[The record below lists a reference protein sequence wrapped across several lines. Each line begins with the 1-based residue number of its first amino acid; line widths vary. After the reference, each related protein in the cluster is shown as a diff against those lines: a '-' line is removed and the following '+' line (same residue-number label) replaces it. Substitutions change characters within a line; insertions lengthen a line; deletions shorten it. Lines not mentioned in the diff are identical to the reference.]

1 MIKTVIFDLG
11 KVLVPFEIERG
22 YAAFAEVCPHPPEE
36 IRRRLIATGLTPKLE
51 SGQVD
56 PRDFVATVTGV
67 LDIQA
72 SYEEFRRLWSSIFLP
87 ETIVPESMVEAL
99 HARYRL
105 LLLSNTNAIHYE
117 MLEADYPIL
126 RHFDARILSHEVGAM
141 KPDPK
146 IYRAAIAGAGC
157 RPEEIFFTDDIAE
170 FVEAARRQ
178 GMDAVQFS
186 SLPQLEGDLKARGIE
201 W

>member
-1 MIKTVIFDLG
+1 MPAVFKG
-11 KVLVPFEIERG
+11 N
-22 YAAFAEVCPHPPEE
+22 
-36 IRRRLIATGLTPKLE
+36 
-51 SGQVD
+51 
-56 PRDFVATVTGV
+56 VTAG
-67 LDIQA
+67 
-72 SYEEFRRLWSSIFLP
+72 EFLFS
-87 ETIVPESMVEAL
+87 
-99 HARYRL
+99 RYRL

-117 MLEADYPIL
+117 MLEANYPIL
-126 RHFDARILSHEVGAM
+126 RHFEVRILSHEVGAM

-178 GMDAVQFS
+178 GIDAAQFS
-186 SLPQLEGDLKARGIE
+186 SLPQLERDLKARGIE